1 MLWHVLDPF
10 QRLLKMAYD
19 LYKSPKDDS
28 NRKELQNSDLPKS
41 FMLMQ
46 HAYIYKA
53 AGKGEL
59 LCEEPLD
66 ACTEVKVHVLIP
78 FLTVSSGLVN
88 SAFPTKG

>member
-10 QRLLKMAYD
+10 QRLLKMAWD
-19 LYKSPKDDS
+19 LYNSPKDDS
-28 NRKELQNSDLPKS
+28 NRKELQNSDLPKT

-59 LCEEPLD
+59 LREEPLD
-66 ACTEVKVHVLIP
+66 ACTEVKVQSWRDT
-78 FLTVSSGLVN
+78 FFGGEFWN
-88 SAFPTKG
+88 SD